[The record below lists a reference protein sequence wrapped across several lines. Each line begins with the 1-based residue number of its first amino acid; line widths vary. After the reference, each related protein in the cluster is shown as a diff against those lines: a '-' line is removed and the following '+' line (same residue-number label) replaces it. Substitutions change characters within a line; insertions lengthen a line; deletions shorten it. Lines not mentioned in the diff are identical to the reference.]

1 MSERRGM
8 LRNLHFKGHS
18 ATAPR
23 LLKIRVPASVMAGL
37 KIWSVLLV
45 ILYHFC
51 QRCIPCGISTHV
63 EIAHRALEFFI
74 KREGNI
80 NYRQLLLN
88 HQDAFQAGSIYPDA
102 FYPSICKI
110 LIDFIAIGKFHDVS
124 EDTHWSP
131 FLSASIHYITRNYPQ
146 PWEEATEKLVA
157 FLFGIASHMVADVSW
172 HSLGIDQGFLK
183 AMGEIDFHGSYS
195 EAHNVGDFGGDV
207 LSQFELDFSYL
218 ASNWYVPVKDLAAI
232 YKEFYGREIITEST
246 ITDCTYL
253 LFLELHGERLAV
265 AKLFPAYASKSPF
278 MVEKFHEYFLGGV
291 DDMVFWTNN
300 IFELTSHML
309 ENGTSGCFL
318 PENPLFINCTREH
331 KDNYIR
337 NKQSKHERHKN
348 TTSLLTKTLEKNIN
362 YTERGVNFNIE
373 SWATNS
379 LRLINRAFATKVWR
393 ALAAAG
399 QKSSKYISK
408 PAASY
413 FLTSPYARL
422 GWAMIPADLN
432 QDGYE
437 DLVVGAPGYSTLGR
451 VQIGRVYVVYGNQ
464 SGLPPEDMDLDGKA
478 DQVLQGHQPS
488 GRFGSALAVLD
499 FNEDGVPDL
508 AIGAPSVGSQFLTYK
523 GAVYVYFGTEG
534 RGLASQPNVTIT
546 CQYSYCNLGW
556 SLLAADVDG
565 DGNAD
570 LVVGSPYAPGGGQQR
585 GFVVAFYSYFNR
597 SDQGLLSVQD
607 ANWMVKGEEDYAW
620 FGFSLDSCQLENMTL
635 LLIGSPTWKS
645 CAGCD
650 PVSSDV
656 RQSVGKVYGYNP
668 PSTKHWFAVTG
679 DKAMG
684 RMGLSVASGVM
695 SVAGITRTVLVVGA
709 PTTDSLSRISFI
721 SSVLHQ
727 AGLVL
732 VYDLTDSTKPSLL
745 STFSGDR
752 RFSRFGGD
760 IYLSDLDNDGLDEM
774 IVTSPLR
781 TNDMTTILFGGAAG
795 RVYIYNGKQASS
807 GNVTGHCK
815 SWISPCPEDW
825 AQYVLISP
833 EELSRFGSSVI
844 TVKSERKKEVV
855 VAAERSSAKAR
866 LGGRLFVYSL

>member
-1 MSERRGM
+1 
-8 LRNLHFKGHS
+8 
-18 ATAPR
+18 
-23 LLKIRVPASVMAGL
+23 MAGL
-37 KIWSVLLV
+37 KIWTVLLV
-45 ILYHFC
+45 MLYHFC
-51 QRCIPCGISTHV
+51 QRCTPSGISTHV
-63 EIAHRALEFFI
+63 EIAHRALEFFT

-102 FYPSICKI
+102 FYPSICKS
-110 LIDFIAIGKFHDVS
+110 GVFHDVS

-131 FLSASIHYITRNYPQ
+131 FLSTSIHYIRRNYPQ

-253 LFLELHGERLAV
+253 LYLELHGERLAV
-265 AKLFPAYASKSPF
+265 AKLFPTYASKSPF
-278 MVEKFHEYFLGGV
+278 LVEKFHEYFLGGV
-291 DDMVFWTNN
+291 DDMAFWTNN

-309 ENGTSGCFL
+309 DNGTSGCFL

-331 KDNYIR
+331 KDTYV
-337 NKQSKHERHKN
+337 NKQTKNERDKN
-348 TTSLLTKTLEKNIN
+348 TASLLTKTLEKNIN
-362 YTERGVNFNIE
+362 YTERGVHFNIQ

-379 LRLINRAFATKVWR
+379 LHLINRAFATNVWR
-393 ALAAAG
+393 ALAATR

-422 GWAMIPADLN
+422 GWAMISADLN

-464 SGLPPEDMDLDGKA
+464 SGLPPEDMDLDEKA

-508 AIGAPSVGSQFLTYK
+508 AVGAPSVGSQFLTYK

-534 RGLASQPNVTIT
+534 RSLASQPNVTLT

-597 SDQGLLSVQD
+597 SDQGLLSVED
-607 ANWMVKGEEDYAW
+607 ANWMVKGEENYAW
-620 FGFSLDSCQLENMTL
+620 FGFSLDSCQLENVTL
-635 LLIGSPTWKS
+635 LLIGSPTWKG
-645 CAGCD
+645 CAGCVVHD
-650 PVSSDV
+650 RDV

-668 PSTKHWFAVTG
+668 PSTTVWFAVTG

-684 RMGLSVASGVM
+684 RMGLSLASGVM

-709 PTTDSLSRISFI
+709 PTADSLSRVSFI

-727 AGLVL
+727 AGLAL

-752 RFSRFGGD
+752 SFSHFGGD

-781 TNDMTTILFGGAAG
+781 TNDITILFGGAAG

-833 EELSRFGSSVI
+833 EELSRFGSSII

>member
-1 MSERRGM
+1 
-8 LRNLHFKGHS
+8 
-18 ATAPR
+18 
-23 LLKIRVPASVMAGL
+23 MAGL
-37 KIWSVLLV
+37 KIWVVLVLT
-45 ILYHFC
+45 LCHFC
-51 QRCIPCGISTHV
+51 PRCISSGISTHV

-74 KREGNI
+74 KREGNV
-80 NYRQLLLN
+80 NYRQLLLK
-88 HQDAFQAGSIYPDA
+88 HQDAFQAGSVYPDA
-102 FYPSICKI
+102 FYPSICQSGI
-110 LIDFIAIGKFHDVS
+110 FHDVS

-131 FLSASIHYITRNYPQ
+131 FLSASIHYIRRNYPQ

-172 HSLGIDQGFLK
+172 HNLGIDQGFLK

-195 EAHNVGDFGGDV
+195 EAHKVGDFGGDV

-218 ASNWYVPVKDLAAI
+218 SSDWYVPVKDLAAI
-232 YKEFYGREIITEST
+232 YKEFYGREVITERT

-265 AKLFPAYASKSPF
+265 AKLFPTYAGKSPF
-278 MVEKFHEYFLGGV
+278 LVDKFHEYFLGGV
-291 DDMVFWTNN
+291 DDMAFWTNN

-309 ENGTSGCFL
+309 ENGTSGCDL

-331 KDNYIR
+331 EDSYVDKESNHD
-337 NKQSKHERHKN
+337 QHEN
-348 TTSLLTKTLEKNIN
+348 MSSLLTKTLERNIS
-362 YTERGVNFNIE
+362 YTERGVHFNIQ
-373 SWATNS
+373 SWATSS
-379 LRLINRAFATKVWR
+379 LRLLNRAFAAGVR
-393 ALAAAG
+393 RVLAATH
-399 QKSSKYISK
+399 QSSSKHISK
-408 PAASY
+408 PVASY
-413 FLTSPYARL
+413 FVATPYARL
-422 GWAMIPADLN
+422 GWAVISADLN

-451 VQIGRVYVVYGNQ
+451 VQTGRVYVVHGSQ
-464 SGLPPEDMDLDGKA
+464 AGLPPGDLDLDGEA

-523 GAVYVYFGTEG
+523 GAVYVYFGTRG

-607 ANWMVKGEEDYAW
+607 ANWMVKGEENYAW
-620 FGFSLDSCQLENMTL
+620 FGFSLASCQLDNVTL

-645 CAGCD
+645 CAGCS
-650 PVSSDV
+650 PSSV
-656 RQSVGKVYGYNP
+656 KQSVGKVYGYSP
-668 PSTKHWFAVTG
+668 PSTQPCFAVTG
-679 DKAMG
+679 HKAMG
-684 RMGLSVASGVM
+684 RMGMSLATGVM
-695 SVAGITRTVLVVGA
+695 SVAGITRTVMVVGA
-709 PTTDSLSRISFI
+709 PTADSLSRTSFI
-721 SSVLHQ
+721 SVVRHQ
-727 AGLVL
+727 AGLAL
-732 VYDLTDSTKPSLL
+732 VYDLTNSTKPSLL
-745 STFSGDR
+745 STFRGDR

-760 IYLSDLDNDGLDEM
+760 VYLSDLDNDGLDELL
-774 IVTSPLR
+774 VTSPLWAW
-781 TNDMTTILFGGAAG
+781 DVVLPGAAAG
-795 RVYIYNGKQASS
+795 HVYVYSGMQLAS
-807 GNVTGHCK
+807 GDVTAHCS
-815 SWISPCPEDW
+815 SWLSSCPQDW

-833 EELSRFGSSVI
+833 EEHSRFGSSVI
-844 TVKSERKKEVV
+844 TVKAERKKQVV

-866 LGGRLFVYSL
+866 LGGKLFVYSL

>member
-1 MSERRGM
+1 
-8 LRNLHFKGHS
+8 
-18 ATAPR
+18 
-23 LLKIRVPASVMAGL
+23 MAGW

-45 ILYHFC
+45 ALYNFC
-51 QRCIPCGISTHV
+51 QRCVPSGISTHV
-63 EIAHRALEFFI
+63 EIAHRALEFFS
-74 KREGNI
+74 KPEGNV

-102 FYPSICKI
+102 FYPSICKSGI
-110 LIDFIAIGKFHDVS
+110 FHDVS

-131 FLSASIHYITRNYPQ
+131 FLTASIHYVRRNYPQ
-146 PWEEATEKLVA
+146 PWEKATEKLVA

-218 ASNWYVPVKDLAAI
+218 APNWYVPVKDLAAI
-232 YKEFYGREIITEST
+232 YQEFYGREIITEGT
-246 ITDCTYL
+246 VIDCTYL

-265 AKLFPAYASKSPF
+265 SKLFPTYASKSPF
-278 MVEKFHEYFLGGV
+278 LVERFHDYFLGGV
-291 DDMVFWTNN
+291 DDMAFWTNN
-300 IFELTSHML
+300 IFEQTSHML

-318 PENPLFINCTREH
+318 PENPLFIKCTRER
-331 KDNYIR
+331 KNNYIS
-337 NKQSKHERHKN
+337 KQSKNEHYKN
-348 TTSLLTKTLEKNIN
+348 ATSSLTVTIKKNIK
-362 YTERGVNFNIE
+362 YTERGVHFNIQ

-379 LRLINRAFATKVWR
+379 LHFINQAFATNVWR
-393 ALAAAG
+393 VLAAAHK
-399 QKSSKYISK
+399 QSSKHISK

-422 GWAMIPADLN
+422 GWAMISADLN

-437 DLVVGAPGYSTLGR
+437 DLVVGAPGYSTLGH
-451 VQIGRVYVVYGNQ
+451 VQIGRVYIVYGKQ
-464 SGLPPEDMDLDGKA
+464 SGLPPEDMDLDEKA
-478 DQVLQGHQPS
+478 DQVLEGHQPS

-499 FNEDGVPDL
+499 FNDDGVPDL
-508 AIGAPSVGSQFLTYK
+508 AVGAPSVGSQFLTYK
-523 GAVYVYFGTEG
+523 GAVYVYFGAEG
-534 RGLASQPNVTIT
+534 RGLASQPNITIT

-556 SLLAADVDG
+556 SLLAADVDE
-565 DGNAD
+565 DRSAD
-570 LVVGSPYAPGGGQQR
+570 LVVGCPYAPGGGQQR

-597 SDQGLLSVQD
+597 SGQGLLSVED
-607 ANWMVKGEEDYAW
+607 ANWMVKGEKNYAW
-620 FGFSLDSCQLENMTL
+620 FGFSLDSCQLENITL

-645 CAGCD
+645 CVGCN
-650 PVSSDV
+650 PFSSDV

-668 PSTKHWFAVTG
+668 PSTERWFAVTG
-679 DKAMG
+679 DKDMG
-684 RMGLSVASGVM
+684 RMGMSLASGVV

-721 SSVLHQ
+721 SSVLRQ
-727 AGLVL
+727 AGLAL
-732 VYDLTDSTKPSLL
+732 MYDLTDSAKPSLL
-745 STFSGDR
+745 SIFSGDR

-760 IYLSDLDNDGLDEM
+760 VYLSDLDNDGLDEM

-781 TNDMTTILFGGAAG
+781 TNDITTVLFGGTAG
-795 RVYIYNGKQASS
+795 RVYIYSGNQTTS

-833 EELSRFGSSVI
+833 EEQSRFGSSVI

-855 VAAERSSAKAR
+855 VAAERSSVKAR
-866 LGGRLFVYSL
+866 LGGRLFVYYL

>member
-1 MSERRGM
+1 
-8 LRNLHFKGHS
+8 
-18 ATAPR
+18 
-23 LLKIRVPASVMAGL
+23 
-37 KIWSVLLV
+37 
-45 ILYHFC
+45 
-51 QRCIPCGISTHV
+51 
-63 EIAHRALEFFI
+63 
-74 KREGNI
+74 
-80 NYRQLLLN
+80 
-88 HQDAFQAGSIYPDA
+88 
-102 FYPSICKI
+102 
-110 LIDFIAIGKFHDVS
+110 
-124 EDTHWSP
+124 
-131 FLSASIHYITRNYPQ
+131 
-146 PWEEATEKLVA
+146 
-157 FLFGIASHMVADVSW
+157 
-172 HSLGIDQGFLK
+172 
-183 AMGEIDFHGSYS
+183 
-195 EAHNVGDFGGDV
+195 GGDV

-218 ASNWYVPVKDLAAI
+218 ALNWYVPVKDLAAI
-232 YKEFYGREIITEST
+232 YKEFYGREIVTEST

-265 AKLFPAYASKSPF
+265 AKLFPTYASKSPF
-278 MVEKFHEYFLGGV
+278 LVEKFHEYFLGGV
-291 DDMVFWTNN
+291 DDMAFWTNN

-318 PENPLFINCTREH
+318 PENPLFINCTKEH
-331 KDNYIR
+331 RDSHINE
-337 NKQSKHERHKN
+337 QSKNERHKN

-362 YTERGVNFNIE
+362 YTERGVHFNMQ

-379 LRLINRAFATKVWR
+379 LHLINRAFATDVWKG
-393 ALAAAG
+393 LATTH

-422 GWAMIPADLN
+422 GWAMISADLN

-508 AIGAPSVGSQFLTYK
+508 AIGAPSVGSQFLIYK

-556 SLLAADVDG
+556 SLLASDVDG

-597 SDQGLLSVQD
+597 SDQGLLSVED
-607 ANWMVKGEEDYAW
+607 ANWMVKGEENYAW
-620 FGFSLDSCQLENMTL
+620 FGFSLDSCQLENVTL

-645 CAGCD
+645 CAGCN
-650 PVSSDV
+650 PFSSDV

-679 DKAMG
+679 GKAMS
-684 RMGLSVASGVM
+684 RTGLSLASGVM

-709 PTTDSLSRISFI
+709 PTADSLSRISFI

-727 AGLVL
+727 AGLAL

-752 RFSRFGGD
+752 RFSHFGGD
-760 IYLSDLDNDGLDEM
+760 THLSDLDNDGLDEM

-781 TNDMTTILFGGAAG
+781 TNAVTTVLFGGAAG
-795 RVYIYNGKQASS
+795 RVYIYNGKQASA

-815 SWISPCPEDW
+815 SWVSPCPEDW

-855 VAAERSSAKAR
+855 VAAERSSVKAR

>member
-1 MSERRGM
+1 MG
-8 LRNLHFKGHS
+8 
-18 ATAPR
+18 
-23 LLKIRVPASVMAGL
+23 GL

-45 ILYHFC
+45 ILCHFW
-51 QRCIPCGISTHV
+51 QRCLPCGISTHV

-74 KREGNI
+74 KHERNV

-102 FYPSICKI
+102 FYPSICKSGI
-110 LIDFIAIGKFHDVS
+110 FHDVS
-124 EDTHWSP
+124 EDTHWTP
-131 FLSASIHYITRNYPQ
+131 FLNASIHYIRRNYPQ
-146 PWEEATEKLVA
+146 PWEVATEKLVA

-218 ASNWYVPVKDLAAI
+218 ALNWYVPVKDLAAI

-246 ITDCTYL
+246 IIDCTYL
-253 LFLELHGERLAV
+253 LFLELHGERLV
-265 AKLFPAYASKSPF
+265 VGKLFPTYASKSPF
-278 MVEKFHEYFLGGV
+278 LVEKFHEYFLGGV
-291 DDMVFWTNN
+291 DDMAFWTNS

-318 PENPLFINCTREH
+318 PENPLFINCISEH
-331 KDNYIR
+331 KDNNIR
-337 NKQSKHERHKN
+337 NKQSKHEQQKN
-348 TTSLLTKTLEKNIN
+348 RTSLLTETHEKNIN
-362 YTERGVNFNIE
+362 YTERGVRF
-373 SWATNS
+373 SVQPWVKNS
-379 LRLINRAFATKVWR
+379 FRLLNRAFRTNVWR
-393 ALAAAG
+393 ATH
-399 QKSSKYISK
+399 QKSSNHIYK

-422 GWAMIPADLN
+422 GWAMISADLN

-437 DLVVGAPGYSTLGR
+437 DLVVGAPGYSTLGHF
-451 VQIGRVYVVYGNQ
+451 QIGRVYVVYGNQ
-464 SGLPPEDMDLDGKA
+464 SGLPPEDMDLDEKA
-478 DQVLQGHQPS
+478 DQILQGHQPS

-499 FNEDGVPDL
+499 FNEDGISDL

-597 SDQGLLSVQD
+597 SDQGLLSAQD
-607 ANWMVKGEEDYAW
+607 ANWMVKGEENYAW
-620 FGFSLDSCQLENMTL
+620 FGFSLDICQLENITL

-645 CAGCD
+645 CAGCT
-650 PVSSDV
+650 PFSSDV
-656 RQSVGKVYGYNP
+656 RQNVGKVYGYNP
-668 PSTKHWFAVTG
+668 PSTKLWFAVTG

-684 RMGLSVASGVM
+684 RMGLSLASGVM

-709 PTTDSLSRISFI
+709 PTADSLSRISFI
-721 SSVLHQ
+721 SSVLLQ

-752 RFSRFGGD
+752 RFSHFGGD
-760 IYLSDLDNDGLDEM
+760 IHLSDLDNDGLDEM

-781 TNDMTTILFGGAAG
+781 TNAITTILFGGAAG

-807 GNVTGHCK
+807 GNVTHHCK
-815 SWISPCPEDW
+815 SLVAPCPEDW

-866 LGGRLFVYSL
+866 LGGRLFIYSL

>member
-1 MSERRGM
+1 
-8 LRNLHFKGHS
+8 
-18 ATAPR
+18 
-23 LLKIRVPASVMAGL
+23 MAGL
-37 KIWSVLLV
+37 KIWSVFLI

-51 QRCIPCGISTHV
+51 QRCIPCGISTHI

-74 KREGNI
+74 KNEGSV

-102 FYPSICKI
+102 FYSPVCKAGI
-110 LIDFIAIGKFHDVS
+110 FHDVS

-131 FLSASIHYITRNYPQ
+131 FLKASIQYIRRNYPQ

-195 EAHNVGDFGGDV
+195 EAHSAGDFGGDV
-207 LSQFELDFSYL
+207 VSHFELDFSYL
-218 ASNWYVPVKDLAAI
+218 ASKWYVPVKDLAAI
-232 YKEFYGREIITEST
+232 YKEFYGKEIITEST
-246 ITDCTYL
+246 ITDCTFL
-253 LFLELHGERLAV
+253 LYLELHGERLAV
-265 AKLFPAYASKSPF
+265 AKLFPRYASKSPF
-278 MVEKFHEYFLGGV
+278 LVEKFHEYFLGGV
-291 DDMVFWTNN
+291 DDMAFWTNN
-300 IFELTSHML
+300 IFEMTSHML
-309 ENGTSGCFL
+309 ENGTSGCYL
-318 PENPLFINCTREH
+318 PENPLFINCTKEH
-331 KDNYIR
+331 RDNHI

-348 TTSLLTKTLEKNIN
+348 TTSLLTESLEKNIN
-362 YTERGVNFNIE
+362 YTERGVHFNMQ

-379 LRLINRAFATKVWR
+379 LRLMNRAFTTNIWR
-393 ALAAAG
+393 ALAATH
-399 QKSSKYISK
+399 QKSSKHISK
-408 PAASY
+408 PVASY

-422 GWAMIPADLN
+422 GWAMISADLN

-437 DLVVGAPGYSTLGR
+437 DLVVGAPGYSTMGH
-451 VQIGRVYVVYGNQ
+451 VQIGRVYVVYCNQ
-464 SGLPPEDMDLDGKA
+464 SGLPREDMDLDRKA

-523 GAVYVYFGTEG
+523 GAVYVYFGSEG

-546 CQYSYCNLGW
+546 CQDSYCNLGW

-597 SDQGLLSVQD
+597 SDQEFLSVQD
-607 ANWMVKGEEDYAW
+607 ANWMVQGEENYAW
-620 FGFSLDSCQLENMTL
+620 FGFSLDRCQLENTTL

-645 CAGCD
+645 CARCN
-650 PVSSDV
+650 PFSSDA

-668 PSTKHWFAVTG
+668 PSTERWFAVTG
-679 DKAMG
+679 DKEMS
-684 RMGLSVASGVM
+684 RMGLSLASGVM
-695 SVAGITRTVLVVGA
+695 SVAGNTRRVLVVGA
-709 PTTDSLSRISFI
+709 PTADSLYRISFM

-727 AGLVL
+727 AGLAL

-745 STFSGDR
+745 STLSGDR

-781 TNDMTTILFGGAAG
+781 TNSISSILFGGAAG

-807 GNVTGHCK
+807 GNVTGHCR

-844 TVKSERKKEVV
+844 SVKSESKKEVV

>member
-1 MSERRGM
+1 
-8 LRNLHFKGHS
+8 
-18 ATAPR
+18 
-23 LLKIRVPASVMAGL
+23 MAGL

-45 ILYHFC
+45 VLYHLC
-51 QRCIPCGISTHV
+51 QKCIPCGISTHV

-74 KREGNI
+74 KREGTV
-80 NYRQLLLN
+80 NYRQLLLK

-102 FYPSICKI
+102 FYSSVCKSGI
-110 LIDFIAIGKFHDVS
+110 FHDVS

-131 FLSASIHYITRNYPQ
+131 FLNASIHYIRRNYPQ

-183 AMGEIDFHGSYS
+183 AMGEIDFRGSYS
-195 EAHNVGDFGGDV
+195 EAHSVGDFGGDV

-265 AKLFPAYASKSPF
+265 AKLFPTYASKSPF
-278 MVEKFHEYFLGGV
+278 LVEKFHEYFLGGV
-291 DDMVFWTNN
+291 DDMAFWTNN

-331 KDNYIR
+331 GDSYLR
-337 NKQSKHERHKN
+337 NKQSKNEHDNN
-348 TTSLLTKTLEKNIN
+348 TSSLLTKSLEKNIN
-362 YTERGVNFNIE
+362 YTERGVYFSIQ

-379 LRLINRAFATKVWR
+379 LRLINHAFATNVWR
-393 ALAAAG
+393 ALAAAH
-399 QKSSKYISK
+399 QKSSKHISK

-422 GWAMIPADLN
+422 GWAMISADLN
-432 QDGYE
+432 HDGHE

-464 SGLPPEDMDLDGKA
+464 SGLPPEDMDLDGQA
-478 DQVLQGHQPS
+478 DQVLQGQQPS

-565 DGNAD
+565 DGHAD

-585 GFVVAFYSYFNR
+585 GFVVAFYSYLNR
-597 SDQGLLSVQD
+597 SVEGLLSVED
-607 ANWMVKGEEDYAW
+607 ANWMVKGEENYAW
-620 FGFSLDSCQLENMTL
+620 FGFALDSCQLENITL
-635 LLIGSPTWKS
+635 LLVGSPTWKS
-645 CAGCD
+645 CAGCN
-650 PVSSDV
+650 PFSLDV
-656 RQSVGKVYGYNP
+656 RQSIGKVYGYNP

-684 RMGLSVASGVM
+684 RMGLSLASGVM

-709 PTTDSLSRISFI
+709 PTADSLSRISFL

-727 AGLVL
+727 AGLAL

-760 IYLSDLDNDGLDEM
+760 ISLSDLDNDGLDEM

-781 TNDMTTILFGGAAG
+781 SNDITTVLFGGAAG

-815 SWISPCPEDW
+815 SWVSPCPEDW

-866 LGGRLFVYSL
+866 LGGRLFVYSF

>member
-1 MSERRGM
+1 M
-8 LRNLHFKGHS
+8 
-18 ATAPR
+18 
-23 LLKIRVPASVMAGL
+23 VGL
-37 KIWSVLLV
+37 KIWSVSLI

-74 KREGNI
+74 KHEGSV

-102 FYPSICKI
+102 FYPPICKH
-110 LIDFIAIGKFHDVS
+110 GMFHDVS

-131 FLSASIHYITRNYPQ
+131 FLKASIDYIRRNYPQ

-195 EAHNVGDFGGDV
+195 EAHSVGDFGGDV
-207 LSQFELDFSYL
+207 VSQFELDFSYL
-218 ASNWYVPVKDLAAI
+218 ASSWYVPVKDLAAI
-232 YKEFYGREIITEST
+232 YKEFYGKEIITEST
-246 ITDCTYL
+246 IAECTYL
-253 LFLELHGERLAV
+253 LFFELHGERLLV
-265 AKLFPAYASKSPF
+265 GKLFPTFASKSPF
-278 MVEKFHEYFLGGV
+278 LVEKFHEYFLGGV
-291 DDMVFWTNN
+291 DDMAFWTNN

-309 ENGTSGCFL
+309 ENGTSDCYL
-318 PENPLFINCTREH
+318 PENPLFINCTKAQ
-331 KDNYIR
+331 KDNHIR
-337 NKQSKHERHKN
+337 NKQSKHEHHKN
-348 TTSLLTKTLEKNIN
+348 TTSLLTETLEKNIN
-362 YTERGVNFNIE
+362 YTERGVQFDIQP
-373 SWATNS
+373 WATKS
-379 LRLINRAFATKVWR
+379 LRLISHAFKTNVWK
-393 ALAAAG
+393 ALRPTH
-399 QKSSKYISK
+399 QKSSKHISK

-422 GWAMIPADLN
+422 GWALISADLN

-437 DLVVGAPGYSTLGR
+437 DLMAGAPGYSTMGH

-464 SGLPPEDMDLDGKA
+464 SGLPPKDMDLDEKA

-534 RGLASQPNVTIT
+534 RGLAPQPNVTIT

-565 DGNAD
+565 NGNAD
-570 LVVGSPYAPGGGQQR
+570 LVVGSPYAPGGGKQR
-585 GFVVAFYSYFNR
+585 GFVVAFYSNFNR
-597 SDQGLLSVQD
+597 NHQD
-607 ANWMVKGEEDYAW
+607 
-620 FGFSLDSCQLENMTL
+620 
-635 LLIGSPTWKS
+635 
-645 CAGCD
+645 
-650 PVSSDV
+650 SS
-656 RQSVGKVYGYNP
+656 
-668 PSTKHWFAVTG
+668 STILF
-679 DKAMG
+679 M
-684 RMGLSVASGVM
+684 
-695 SVAGITRTVLVVGA
+695 
-709 PTTDSLSRISFI
+709 

-727 AGLVL
+727 AGLAL
-732 VYDLTDSTKPSLL
+732 VYDLSNSTKPSLL
-745 STFSGDR
+745 SAFSGDR
-752 RFSRFGGD
+752 RFSHFGGD
-760 IYLSDLDNDGLDEM
+760 MYLSDLDSDGLDEI
-774 IVTSPLR
+774 IVASPLR
-781 TNDMTTILFGGAAG
+781 TNGVTSILYGGAAG
-795 RVYIYNGKQASS
+795 RVYIFNGRQASS
-807 GNVTGHCK
+807 GNVTDHCT
-815 SWISPCPEDW
+815 SWTSPCPEDW

-833 EELSRFGSSVI
+833 EELSRFGGSVTI
-844 TVKSERKKEVV
+844 VKSERKKEVV

>member
-1 MSERRGM
+1 MG
-8 LRNLHFKGHS
+8 
-18 ATAPR
+18 
-23 LLKIRVPASVMAGL
+23 GL

-45 ILYHFC
+45 ILCHFW
-51 QRCIPCGISTHV
+51 QRCLPSGISTHV

-74 KREGNI
+74 KHERNV

-102 FYPSICKI
+102 FYPPICKSGI
-110 LIDFIAIGKFHDVS
+110 FHDVS
-124 EDTHWSP
+124 EDTHWTP
-131 FLSASIHYITRNYPQ
+131 FLNASIHYIRRNYPQ
-146 PWEEATEKLVA
+146 PWEVATEKLVA

-218 ASNWYVPVKDLAAI
+218 ALNWYVPVKDLAAI

-246 ITDCTYL
+246 IIDCTYL
-253 LFLELHGERLAV
+253 LFLELHGERLV
-265 AKLFPAYASKSPF
+265 VGKLFPTYASKSPF
-278 MVEKFHEYFLGGV
+278 LVEKFHEYFLGGV
-291 DDMVFWTNN
+291 DDMAFWTNN

-309 ENGTSGCFL
+309 ENGTSDCFL
-318 PENPLFINCTREH
+318 PENPLFIKCTSEH
-331 KDNYIR
+331 KDNYI
-337 NKQSKHERHKN
+337 NKQSKHEQQKN
-348 TTSLLTKTLEKNIN
+348 RTSLLTETHEKNIN
-362 YTERGVNFNIE
+362 YTERGVHFNIQP
-373 SWATNS
+373 WVKNS
-379 LRLINRAFATKVWR
+379 FRLLNRAFRTNVWR
-393 ALAAAG
+393 ATH
-399 QKSSKYISK
+399 QKSSNHIYK
-408 PAASY
+408 PTASY

-422 GWAMIPADLN
+422 GWAMISTDLN

-437 DLVVGAPGYSTLGR
+437 DLVVGAPGYSTLGHF
-451 VQIGRVYVVYGNQ
+451 QIGRVYVVYGNQ
-464 SGLPPEDMDLDGKA
+464 SGLPPEDMDLDEKA
-478 DQVLQGHQPS
+478 DQILQGHQPS

-499 FNEDGVPDL
+499 FNEDGVSDL

-523 GAVYVYFGTEG
+523 GAVYVFFGTKG

-597 SDQGLLSVQD
+597 SDQGFLSAQD
-607 ANWMVKGEEDYAW
+607 ANWMVKGEENYAW
-620 FGFSLDSCQLENMTL
+620 FGFSLDSCQLENITL
-635 LLIGSPTWKS
+635 LLVGSPTWKS
-645 CAGCD
+645 CASCN
-650 PVSSDV
+650 PFSSDV

-668 PSTKHWFAVTG
+668 PSTKLWFAVTG

-684 RMGLSVASGVM
+684 RMGLSLASGVM

-709 PTTDSLSRISFI
+709 PTADSLSRISFI
-721 SSVLHQ
+721 TSVLLQ
-727 AGLVL
+727 AGLAL

-752 RFSRFGGD
+752 RFSHFGGD
-760 IYLSDLDNDGLDEM
+760 IHLSDLDDDGLDEM

-781 TNDMTTILFGGAAG
+781 TNAITTILFGGAAG

-807 GNVTGHCK
+807 GNVTHHCK
-815 SWISPCPEDW
+815 SLVSPCPEDW

-866 LGGRLFVYSL
+866 LGGRLFIYSL

>member
-1 MSERRGM
+1 MG
-8 LRNLHFKGHS
+8 
-18 ATAPR
+18 
-23 LLKIRVPASVMAGL
+23 GL

-45 ILYHFC
+45 ILCHFW
-51 QRCIPCGISTHV
+51 QRCLPCGISTHV

-74 KREGNI
+74 KHKRNI

-102 FYPSICKI
+102 FYPSICKSGI
-110 LIDFIAIGKFHDVS
+110 FHDVS
-124 EDTHWSP
+124 EDTHWTP
-131 FLSASIHYITRNYPQ
+131 FLNASIHYIRRNYPQ
-146 PWEEATEKLVA
+146 PWEVATEKLVA

-218 ASNWYVPVKDLAAI
+218 ALNWYVPVKDLAAI

-246 ITDCTYL
+246 IIDCTYL
-253 LFLELHGERLAV
+253 LFLELHGERLV
-265 AKLFPAYASKSPF
+265 VGKLFPTYASKSPF
-278 MVEKFHEYFLGGV
+278 LVEKFHEYFLGGV
-291 DDMVFWTNN
+291 DDMAFWTNN

-318 PENPLFINCTREH
+318 PENPLFINCISEH
-331 KDNYIR
+331 KDNNIR
-337 NKQSKHERHKN
+337 NKQSKHEQQKN
-348 TTSLLTKTLEKNIN
+348 RTSLLTETHEKNIN
-362 YTERGVNFNIE
+362 YTERGVHFNVQP
-373 SWATNS
+373 WVKNS
-379 LRLINRAFATKVWR
+379 FRLLNRAFRTNVWR
-393 ALAAAG
+393 ATH
-399 QKSSKYISK
+399 QKSSNHIYK

-422 GWAMIPADLN
+422 GWAMISADLN

-437 DLVVGAPGYSTLGR
+437 DLVVGAPGYSTLGHF
-451 VQIGRVYVVYGNQ
+451 QIGRVYVVYGNQ
-464 SGLPPEDMDLDGKA
+464 SGLPPEDMDLDEKA
-478 DQVLQGHQPS
+478 DQILQGYQPS

-499 FNEDGVPDL
+499 FNEDGISDL

-597 SDQGLLSVQD
+597 SDQGLLSAQD
-607 ANWMVKGEEDYAW
+607 ANWMVKGEENYAW
-620 FGFSLDSCQLENMTL
+620 FGFSLDICQLENITL

-645 CAGCD
+645 CAGCN
-650 PVSSDV
+650 PFSSDV

-668 PSTKHWFAVTG
+668 PSTKLWFAVTG

-684 RMGLSVASGVM
+684 RTGLSLASGVM

-709 PTTDSLSRISFI
+709 PTADSLSRISFI
-721 SSVLHQ
+721 SSVLLQ
-727 AGLVL
+727 AGLAL
-732 VYDLTDSTKPSLL
+732 VYDLTDSTTPSLL

-752 RFSRFGGD
+752 RFSHFGGD
-760 IYLSDLDNDGLDEM
+760 IHLSDLDNDGLDEM

-781 TNDMTTILFGGAAG
+781 TNAITTILFGGAAG

-807 GNVTGHCK
+807 GNVTHHCK
-815 SWISPCPEDW
+815 SLVAPCPEDW

-866 LGGRLFVYSL
+866 LGGRLFIYSL

>member
-1 MSERRGM
+1 
-8 LRNLHFKGHS
+8 
-18 ATAPR
+18 
-23 LLKIRVPASVMAGL
+23 MAGL
-37 KIWSVLLV
+37 NVWSVLLV
-45 ILYHFC
+45 ILCHFC
-51 QRCIPCGISTHV
+51 QRCILSGISTHV

-74 KREGNI
+74 KNEGSV
-80 NYRQLLLN
+80 NYRQLLLT
-88 HQDAFQAGSIYPDA
+88 HQDAFQAGSVYPDA
-102 FYPSICKI
+102 FYPSICKRGI
-110 LIDFIAIGKFHDVS
+110 FHDVS

-131 FLSASIHYITRNYPQ
+131 FLSASIHYIRRNYPQ

-218 ASNWYVPVKDLAAI
+218 SSSWYVPVKDLAAI
-232 YKEFYGREIITEST
+232 YKEFYGKEVITEST

-265 AKLFPAYASKSPF
+265 SKLFPTYASKSPF
-278 MVEKFHEYFLGGV
+278 LVEKFHEYFLGGV
-291 DDMVFWTNN
+291 DDMAFWTNN

-318 PENPLFINCTREH
+318 PENPLFINCTSEN
-331 KDNYIR
+331 KDSYIK
-337 NKQSKHERHKN
+337 NKQSKHEHHKN
-348 TTSLLTKTLEKNIN
+348 TTSLLREKLQKNVN
-362 YTERGVNFNIE
+362 YTERGVHFDIQ
-373 SWATNS
+373 SWATNPLHLLS
-379 LRLINRAFATKVWR
+379 HEFSTSVWR
-393 ALAAAG
+393 LLAARH
-399 QKSSKYISK
+399 QKSSKNIK

-422 GWAMIPADLN
+422 GWAMISADLN

-437 DLVVGAPGYSTLGR
+437 DLVVGAPGYSTLGH

-464 SGLPPEDMDLDGKA
+464 SGLPPENMDLDGKA

-488 GRFGSALAVLD
+488 GRFGSALAALD

-523 GAVYVYFGTEG
+523 GAVYIYFGTKE
-534 RGLASQPNVTIT
+534 RGLASQPNVTII

-570 LVVGSPYAPGGGQQR
+570 LIVGSPYAPGGGQQR

-597 SDQGLLSVQD
+597 TDQELLTVED
-607 ANWMVKGEEDYAW
+607 ANWMVKGEENYAW
-620 FGFSLDSCQLENMTL
+620 FGFALDSCQLENVTL

-645 CAGCD
+645 CAGCN
-650 PVSSDV
+650 PFSSGV
-656 RQSVGKVYGYNP
+656 RQSVGKVYGFNP
-668 PSTKHWFAVTG
+668 PSTKHLFAVTG

-684 RMGLSVASGVM
+684 RMGLSLASGVM
-695 SVAGITRTVLVVGA
+695 SVAGIPRTVLVVGA
-709 PTTDSLSRISFI
+709 PTADSLSRISFL

-727 AGLVL
+727 AGLAL
-732 VYDLTDSTKPSLL
+732 VYDLTDITKPSLL

-760 IYLSDLDNDGLDEM
+760 VYLSDLDNDGLDEM

-781 TNDMTTILFGGAAG
+781 TNGITTILFGGAAG
-795 RVYIYNGKQASS
+795 RVYIYNGKQRAS

-825 AQYVLISP
+825 AEYVLISP

>member
-1 MSERRGM
+1 
-8 LRNLHFKGHS
+8 
-18 ATAPR
+18 
-23 LLKIRVPASVMAGL
+23 MAGL
-37 KIWSVLLV
+37 KSWSVLLV

-51 QRCIPCGISTHV
+51 QRCIPSGISTHV

-74 KREGNI
+74 KHEGNV

-102 FYPSICKI
+102 FYPSICKSGI
-110 LIDFIAIGKFHDVS
+110 FHDVS

-131 FLSASIHYITRNYPQ
+131 FLSTSIHYIRRNYPQ
-146 PWEEATEKLVA
+146 PWDAATEKLVA

-183 AMGEIDFHGSYS
+183 AMGEIDFRGSYS

-207 LSQFELDFSYL
+207 VSQFELDFSYL
-218 ASNWYVPVKDLAAI
+218 ASKWYVPVKDLAAI

-265 AKLFPAYASKSPF
+265 AKLFPTYASKSPF
-278 MVEKFHEYFLGGV
+278 LVEKFHEYFLGGV
-291 DDMVFWTNN
+291 DDMAFWTNN

-318 PENPLFINCTREH
+318 PENPLFINCTREPT
-331 KDNYIR
+331 DSYI
-337 NKQSKHERHKN
+337 NKQSKNERHKN
-348 TTSLLTKTLEKNIN
+348 RTSLLTKTLEKNIN
-362 YTERGVNFNIE
+362 YTERGVHFNIQ

-379 LRLINRAFATKVWR
+379 LHLINRAFSTNVWR
-393 ALAAAG
+393 ALAATQ

-422 GWAMIPADLN
+422 GWAMISADLN
-432 QDGYE
+432 RDGYE
-437 DLVVGAPGYSTLGR
+437 DVVVGAPGYSTLGC

-499 FNEDGVPDL
+499 FNDDGVPDL

-523 GAVYVYFGTEG
+523 VSHTH
-534 RGLASQPNVTIT
+534 
-546 CQYSYCNLGW
+546 
-556 SLLAADVDG
+556 
-565 DGNAD
+565 
-570 LVVGSPYAPGGGQQR
+570 
-585 GFVVAFYSYFNR
+585 GFVGFFSLQTEHFLEDCQQIFLCQGTPGFNSYF
-597 SDQGLLSVQD
+597 SGLSGLLSVED
-607 ANWMVKGEEDYAW
+607 ANWMVKGEENYAW
-620 FGFSLDSCQLENMTL
+620 FGFSLDSCQLENITL
-635 LLIGSPTWKS
+635 LLIGSPTWKN
-645 CAGCD
+645 CAGCN
-650 PVSSDV
+650 PFSSDV

-679 DKAMG
+679 DKEMG
-684 RMGLSVASGVM
+684 RMGLSLASGVM

-709 PTTDSLSRISFI
+709 PTADSLSRVSFI

-727 AGLVL
+727 AGLAL
-732 VYDLTDSTKPSLL
+732 VYDLTGSTKPSLL

-760 IYLSDLDNDGLDEM
+760 VYLSDLDNDGLDEM
-774 IVTSPLR
+774 IVASPLR
-781 TNDMTTILFGGAAG
+781 TNGITTIVFGGAAG

-815 SWISPCPEDW
+815 SWMSPCPEDW

-833 EELSRFGSSVI
+833 EELSRFGSSII

>member
-1 MSERRGM
+1 MC
-8 LRNLHFKGHS
+8 LKDQ
-18 ATAPR
+18 ACAVTPVPKVTV
-23 LLKIRVPASVMAGL
+23 LLLQASQKNSLSQRISIMAGL
-37 KIWSVLLV
+37 KVWCVLVVTLCS
-45 ILYHFC
+45 FC
-51 QRCIPCGISTHV
+51 QRCIPSGISTHV

-74 KREGNI
+74 SREGNV

-102 FYPSICKI
+102 FYPSICKN
-110 LIDFIAIGKFHDVS
+110 GVFHDVS

-131 FLSASIHYITRNYPQ
+131 FLNASIHYIRRNYPQ

-195 EAHNVGDFGGDV
+195 EAHSVGDFGGDV
-207 LSQFELDFSYL
+207 LSQFELDFGYL
-218 ASNWYVPVKDLAAI
+218 ASNWYVPVKDLASI
-232 YKEFYGREIITEST
+232 YEEFYGREIITEST

-265 AKLFPAYASKSPF
+265 AKLFPRYASKSPF
-278 MVEKFHEYFLGGV
+278 LVEKFHEYFLGGV
-291 DDMVFWTNN
+291 DDMAFWTNN
-300 IFELTSHML
+300 IFELTSQML

-318 PENPLFINCTREH
+318 PENPLFIKCTREH
-331 KDNYIR
+331 KDSYI
-337 NKQSKHERHKN
+337 NKQSKNEHRKN
-348 TTSLLTKTLEKNIN
+348 TTSLLPNTLEKKIK
-362 YTERGVNFNIE
+362 YTERGVHFDIQ

-379 LRLINRAFATKVWR
+379 LQYINRAFAKNVWR
-393 ALAAAG
+393 VLASTH
-399 QKSSKYISK
+399 QESSKYISK

-422 GWAMIPADLN
+422 GWAVISADLN

-437 DLVVGAPGYSTLGR
+437 DLVAGAPGYSTLGHI
-451 VQIGRVYVVYGNQ
+451 QIGRVYIVYGNH

-478 DQVLQGHQPS
+478 DEVLEGHQPS

-523 GAVYVYFGTEG
+523 GAVYVYFGTKG
-534 RGLASQPNVTIT
+534 RGLPSQPNVTIT

-556 SLLAADVDG
+556 SLLAADIDG

-570 LVVGSPYAPGGGQQR
+570 LVVGSPYAPGSGQQR
-585 GFVVAFYSYFNR
+585 GFVVAFHSHFNR
-597 SDQGLLSVQD
+597 SDQGLLSVED
-607 ANWMVKGEEDYAW
+607 ADWMVKGEENYAW
-620 FGFSLDSCQLENMTL
+620 FGFSLDSCQLENVTL

-645 CAGCD
+645 CVG
-650 PVSSDV
+650 
-656 RQSVGKVYGYNP
+656 QSVGKVYGYNP
-668 PSTKHWFAVTG
+668 PSTKYRFAVAG

-684 RMGLSVASGVM
+684 RMGLSLASGVM
-695 SVAGITRTVLVVGA
+695 SVAGINRKVLVVGA
-709 PTTDSLSRISFI
+709 PTTDSLSRISFL
-721 SSVLHQ
+721 SPVLHQ
-727 AGLVL
+727 AGLAL

-745 STFSGDR
+745 SRFSGDR

-760 IYLSDLDNDGLDEM
+760 ICLSDLDNDGLDEM

-781 TNDMTTILFGGAAG
+781 TNDITTVLFGGAAG

-807 GNVTGHCK
+807 GNVTDHCK

-833 EELSRFGSSVI
+833 EEQSRFGSSVI

>member
-1 MSERRGM
+1 
-8 LRNLHFKGHS
+8 
-18 ATAPR
+18 
-23 LLKIRVPASVMAGL
+23 MAGL
-37 KIWSVLLV
+37 KIWSVLMV
-45 ILYHFC
+45 ILYSFC
-51 QRCIPCGISTHV
+51 QRCISSGISTH
-63 EIAHRALEFFI
+63 
-74 KREGNI
+74 
-80 NYRQLLLN
+80 LLLN

-102 FYPSICKI
+102 FYPSICKNGI
-110 LIDFIAIGKFHDVS
+110 FHDVS

-131 FLSASIHYITRNYPQ
+131 FLNASIHYIRRNYPQ

-183 AMGEIDFHGSYS
+183 AMGEVSLHYFVDVTG
-195 EAHNVGDFGGDV
+195 VDRGDV

-218 ASNWYVPVKDLAAI
+218 ASNWYVPVKDLASI
-232 YKEFYGREIITEST
+232 YQEFYGREIITEGT

-265 AKLFPAYASKSPF
+265 AKLFPRYASKSPF
-278 MVEKFHEYFLGGV
+278 LVEKFHEYFLGGV
-291 DDMVFWTNN
+291 DDMAFWTNN
-300 IFELTSHML
+300 IFELTSQML
-309 ENGTSGCFL
+309 ENGTRY
-318 PENPLFINCTREH
+318 NCVSCNMKCSTQ
-331 KDNYIR
+331 
-337 NKQSKHERHKN
+337 QSKNEHHKN
-348 TTSLLTKTLEKNIN
+348 TTSLLPNTLEKKIK
-362 YTERGVNFNIE
+362 YTERGVHFDIQ

-379 LRLINRAFATKVWR
+379 LQYINRAFAKNVWR
-393 ALAAAG
+393 VLASTH
-399 QKSSKYISK
+399 QESSKYISK

-422 GWAMIPADLN
+422 GWAMISADLN

-437 DLVVGAPGYSTLGR
+437 DLVAGAPGYSTLGHI
-451 VQIGRVYVVYGNQ
+451 QIGRVYIVYGNH

-478 DQVLQGHQPS
+478 DEVLEGHQPS

-499 FNEDGVPDL
+499 FNEDGVLDL

-523 GAVYVYFGTEG
+523 GAVYVYFGSKG
-534 RGLASQPNVTIT
+534 RGLPSQPNVTIT

-556 SLLAADVDG
+556 SLLAADTDG

-570 LVVGSPYAPGGGQQR
+570 LVVGSPYAPGTGQQR
-585 GFVVAFYSYFNR
+585 GFVAAFHSHFNR
-597 SDQGLLSVQD
+597 SDQGLLSVED
-607 ANWMVKGEEDYAW
+607 ADWMVKGEENYAW
-620 FGFSLDSCQLENMTL
+620 FGFSLDSCQVENITL

-645 CAGCD
+645 CVGCD
-650 PVSSDV
+650 PFSSDV

-668 PSTKHWFAVTG
+668 PSTKYWFAVAG

-684 RMGLSVASGVM
+684 RMGLSLASGVM
-695 SVAGITRTVLVVGA
+695 SVTGINRKVLVVGA

-727 AGLVL
+727 AGVAL

-760 IYLSDLDNDGLDEM
+760 ICLSDLDNDGLDEM

-781 TNDMTTILFGGAAG
+781 TNDITTVLFGGAAG

-825 AQYVLISP
+825 V
-833 EELSRFGSSVI
+833 RNH
-844 TVKSERKKEVV
+844 KSEIMKEVV

>member
-1 MSERRGM
+1 MS
-8 LRNLHFKGHS
+8 
-18 ATAPR
+18 
-23 LLKIRVPASVMAGL
+23 GL
-37 KIWSVLLV
+37 KIWTVWLV

-51 QRCIPCGISTHV
+51 QRCIPSGISTHV

-74 KREGNI
+74 KHEGNV

-88 HQDAFQAGSIYPDA
+88 HQDAFQAGSTYPDA
-102 FYPSICKI
+102 FYPSICKSGI
-110 LIDFIAIGKFHDVS
+110 FHDVS

-131 FLSASIHYITRNYPQ
+131 FLNASIQYIRRNYPQ

-183 AMGEIDFHGSYS
+183 AMGEIDFRGSYS
-195 EAHNVGDFGGDV
+195 EAHNAGDFGGDV

-218 ASNWYVPVKDLAAI
+218 ASSWYVPAKDLAAI

-265 AKLFPAYASKSPF
+265 GKLFPTYASKSPF
-278 MVEKFHEYFLGGV
+278 LVDKFHEYFLGGV
-291 DDMVFWTNN
+291 DDMAFWTNN
-300 IFELTSHML
+300 IFELTGHML
-309 ENGTSGCFL
+309 DNGTSGCFV
-318 PENPLFINCTREH
+318 PENPLFINCTRKQ
-331 KDNYIR
+331 KDSYV
-337 NKQSKHERHKN
+337 NKQSKHECRKN

-362 YTERGVNFNIE
+362 YTERGVHFNIQ

-379 LRLINRAFATKVWR
+379 LRLINRAFTTSVWR
-393 ALAAAG
+393 ALAATH
-399 QKSSKYISK
+399 QKSSKHISK

-422 GWAMIPADLN
+422 GWAMISADVN

-437 DLVVGAPGYSTLGR
+437 DLVVGAPGYSMLGR

-464 SGLPPEDMDLDGKA
+464 SGLPREDMDLDGKA
-478 DQVLQGHQPS
+478 DQILQGHQPS

-499 FNEDGVPDL
+499 FNEDGMPDL
-508 AIGAPSVGSQFLTYK
+508 AVGAPSVGSQFLTYK
-523 GAVYVYFGTEG
+523 GGVYVYFGTEG
-534 RGLASQPNVTIT
+534 RGLSTQPNITIA

-585 GFVVAFYSYFNR
+585 GFVIAFYSDFNR
-597 SDQGLLSVQD
+597 NEQELLSVED
-607 ANWMVKGEEDYAW
+607 ANWMVEGEENYAW
-620 FGFSLDSCQLENMTL
+620 FGFSLDSCQLENITL

-645 CAGCD
+645 CAG
-650 PVSSDV
+650 SSCNPISLDA

-668 PSTKHWFAVTG
+668 PSTNLSFAVTG
-679 DKAMG
+679 HKAMG
-684 RMGLSVASGVM
+684 RMGLSMASGVM
-695 SVAGITRTVLVVGA
+695 SVTGVTRMVLAVGT
-709 PTTDSLSRISFI
+709 PTADSLSRISFM

-732 VYDLTDSTKPSLL
+732 LYDLTDNTTPSLL

-760 IYLSDLDNDGLDEM
+760 VYLSDLDNDGLDEM

-781 TNDMTTILFGGAAG
+781 TNSFTTILFGGAAG

-807 GNVTGHCK
+807 GNVTGQCK

-825 AQYVLISP
+825 AQYVLTSP
-833 EELSRFGSSVI
+833 EELSRFGSSVV

-866 LGGRLFVYSL
+866 LGGRLFVYSF

>member
-1 MSERRGM
+1 
-8 LRNLHFKGHS
+8 
-18 ATAPR
+18 
-23 LLKIRVPASVMAGL
+23 MAGL
-37 KIWSVLLV
+37 KIWCALVV
-45 ILYHFC
+45 ILCHFC
-51 QRCIPCGISTHV
+51 QRCIPSGISTHHSDPFSPV
-63 EIAHRALEFFI
+63 LF
-74 KREGNI
+74 
-80 NYRQLLLN
+80 QLLLN

-102 FYPSICKI
+102 FYPSICKSGI
-110 LIDFIAIGKFHDVS
+110 FHDVS

-131 FLSASIHYITRNYPQ
+131 FLSASIDYIRKNYPQ

-183 AMGEIDFHGSYS
+183 AMGE
-195 EAHNVGDFGGDV
+195 VRGDV
-207 LSQFELDFSYL
+207 VSQFELDFSYL

-232 YKEFYGREIITEST
+232 YKEFYGREVITEST

-265 AKLFPAYASKSPF
+265 AKLFPTYASKSPF
-278 MVEKFHEYFLGGV
+278 LVEKFHEYFLGGV
-291 DDMVFWTNN
+291 DDMAFWTNN

-309 ENGTSGCFL
+309 ENGTRYSRFFPRRGAECSVMLSSFSHSCVSSLFL
-318 PENPLFINCTREH
+318 F
-331 KDNYIR
+331 
-337 NKQSKHERHKN
+337 Q
-348 TTSLLTKTLEKNIN
+348 
-362 YTERGVNFNIE
+362 
-373 SWATNS
+373 NS
-379 LRLINRAFATKVWR
+379 LRLINRAFASSVWR
-393 ALAAAG
+393 ALAH
-399 QKSSKYISK
+399 QKSSQHISQ
-408 PAASY
+408 PTASY

-422 GWAMIPADLN
+422 GWAMISADLN

-437 DLVVGAPGYSTLGR
+437 DLVVGAPGYSMLGR

-464 SGLPPEDMDLDGKA
+464 AGLPPEDMDLDGKA

-534 RGLASQPNVTIT
+534 RGLASEPNVTIT
-546 CQYSYCNLGW
+546 CEYSYCNLGW

-597 SDQGLLSVQD
+597 SNQGNILQD
-607 ANWMVKGEEDYAW
+607 ANWMVKGEENYAW
-620 FGFSLDSCQLENMTL
+620 FGFSLDSCQLENVTL
-635 LLIGSPTWKS
+635 LLIGSPTWKRENIFRG
-645 CAGCD
+645 AILN
-650 PVSSDV
+650 VQKNTL
-656 RQSVGKVYGYNP
+656 QSVGKVYGYNP
-668 PSTKHWFAVTG
+668 PSTKHWFAITG
-679 DKAMG
+679 GKAMG
-684 RMGLSVASGVM
+684 RMGLSLASGVM
-695 SVAGITRTVLVVGA
+695 SVAGTTRTVLVVGA
-709 PTTDSLSRISFI
+709 PTAEIISILISFI

-727 AGLVL
+727 AGLAL
-732 VYDLTDSTKPSLL
+732 IYDLTNSTQPSLL

-781 TNDMTTILFGGAAG
+781 SNDITVLFGGTAG

-825 AQYVLISP
+825 ATVHLQL
-833 EELSRFGSSVI
+833 RFANPCSV
-844 TVKSERKKEVV
+844 SLQKEVV
-855 VAAERSSAKAR
+855 VAAERSSSKAR

>member
-1 MSERRGM
+1 
-8 LRNLHFKGHS
+8 
-18 ATAPR
+18 
-23 LLKIRVPASVMAGL
+23 MAGL
-37 KIWSVLLV
+37 KIWSVLLIV
-45 ILYHFC
+45 LYHFC
-51 QRCIPCGISTHV
+51 QRCIPCGISTHI

-74 KREGNI
+74 KNEGSV

-102 FYPSICKI
+102 FYSPVCKAGI
-110 LIDFIAIGKFHDVS
+110 FHDVS

-131 FLSASIHYITRNYPQ
+131 FLKASIQYIRRNYPQ

-195 EAHNVGDFGGDV
+195 EAHSAGDFGGDV
-207 LSQFELDFSYL
+207 VSHFELDFSYL
-218 ASNWYVPVKDLAAI
+218 ASKWYVPVKDLAAI
-232 YKEFYGREIITEST
+232 YKEFYGKEIITEST
-246 ITDCTYL
+246 ITDCTFL
-253 LFLELHGERLAV
+253 LYLELHGERLAV
-265 AKLFPAYASKSPF
+265 AKLFPRYASKSPF
-278 MVEKFHEYFLGGV
+278 LVEKFHEYFLGGV
-291 DDMVFWTNN
+291 DDMAFWTNN
-300 IFELTSHML
+300 IFEMTSHML
-309 ENGTSGCFL
+309 ENGTSGCYL
-318 PENPLFINCTREH
+318 PENPLFINCTKEH
-331 KDNYIR
+331 RDNHI

-348 TTSLLTKTLEKNIN
+348 TTSLLTESLEKNIN
-362 YTERGVNFNIE
+362 YTERGVHFNMQ

-379 LRLINRAFATKVWR
+379 LRLMNRAFTTNIWR
-393 ALAAAG
+393 ALAATQ
-399 QKSSKYISK
+399 QKSSKHISK
-408 PAASY
+408 PVASY

-422 GWAMIPADLN
+422 GWAMISADLN

-437 DLVVGAPGYSTLGR
+437 DLVVGAPGYSTMGH
-451 VQIGRVYVVYGNQ
+451 VQIGRVYVVYCNQ
-464 SGLPPEDMDLDGKA
+464 SGLPREDMDLDGKA

-523 GAVYVYFGTEG
+523 GAVYVYFGSEG

-546 CQYSYCNLGW
+546 CQDSYCNLGW

-597 SDQGLLSVQD
+597 SDQEFLSVQD
-607 ANWMVKGEEDYAW
+607 ANWMVQGEENYAW
-620 FGFSLDSCQLENMTL
+620 FGFSLDRCQLENTTL

-645 CAGCD
+645 CARCN
-650 PVSSDV
+650 PFSSDA

-668 PSTKHWFAVTG
+668 PSTERWFAVTG
-679 DKAMG
+679 DKEMS
-684 RMGLSVASGVM
+684 RMGLSLASGVM
-695 SVAGITRTVLVVGA
+695 SVAGNTRRVLVVGA
-709 PTTDSLSRISFI
+709 PTADSLYRISFM

-727 AGLVL
+727 AGLAL

-745 STFSGDR
+745 STLSGDR

-781 TNDMTTILFGGAAG
+781 TNSISSILFGGAAG

-807 GNVTGHCK
+807 GNVTGHCR

-844 TVKSERKKEVV
+844 SVKSESKKEVV

>member
-1 MSERRGM
+1 
-8 LRNLHFKGHS
+8 
-18 ATAPR
+18 
-23 LLKIRVPASVMAGL
+23 MAGL
-37 KIWSVLLV
+37 KIWSVLMV
-45 ILYHFC
+45 ILYSFC
-51 QRCIPCGISTHV
+51 QRCISSGISTHV

-74 KREGNI
+74 SREGNV

-102 FYPSICKI
+102 FYPSICKNGI
-110 LIDFIAIGKFHDVS
+110 FHDVS

-131 FLSASIHYITRNYPQ
+131 FLNASIHYIRRNYPQ

-195 EAHNVGDFGGDV
+195 EAHSVGDFGGDV

-218 ASNWYVPVKDLAAI
+218 ASNWYVPVKDLASI
-232 YKEFYGREIITEST
+232 YHEFYGREIITEGT

-265 AKLFPAYASKSPF
+265 AKLFPRYASKSPF
-278 MVEKFHEYFLGGV
+278 LVEKFHEYFLGGV
-291 DDMVFWTNN
+291 DDMAFWTNN
-300 IFELTSHML
+300 IFELTSQML

-331 KDNYIR
+331 KDSYI
-337 NKQSKHERHKN
+337 NKQSKNEHHKN
-348 TTSLLTKTLEKNIN
+348 TTSLLPNTLEKKIK
-362 YTERGVNFNIE
+362 YTERGVHFDIQ

-379 LRLINRAFATKVWR
+379 LQYINRAFAKNVWR
-393 ALAAAG
+393 VLASTH
-399 QKSSKYISK
+399 QESSKYISK

-422 GWAMIPADLN
+422 GWAMISADLN

-437 DLVVGAPGYSTLGR
+437 DLVAGAPGYSTLGHI
-451 VQIGRVYVVYGNQ
+451 QIGRVYIVYGNH

-478 DQVLQGHQPS
+478 DEVLEGHQPS

-499 FNEDGVPDL
+499 FNEDGVLDL

-523 GAVYVYFGTEG
+523 GAVYVYFGSKG
-534 RGLASQPNVTIT
+534 RGLPSQPNVTIT

-556 SLLAADVDG
+556 SLLAADTDG

-570 LVVGSPYAPGGGQQR
+570 LVVGSPYAPGTGQQR
-585 GFVVAFYSYFNR
+585 GFVAAFHSHFNR
-597 SDQGLLSVQD
+597 SDQGLLSVED
-607 ANWMVKGEEDYAW
+607 ADWMVKGEENYAW
-620 FGFSLDSCQLENMTL
+620 FGFSLDSCQVENITL

-645 CAGCD
+645 CVGCD
-650 PVSSDV
+650 PFSSDV

-668 PSTKHWFAVTG
+668 PSTKYWFAVAG

-684 RMGLSVASGVM
+684 RMGLSLASGVM
-695 SVAGITRTVLVVGA
+695 SVTGINRKVLVVGA

-727 AGLVL
+727 AGVAL

-760 IYLSDLDNDGLDEM
+760 ICLSDLDNDGLDEM

-781 TNDMTTILFGGAAG
+781 TNDITTVLFGGAAG

-833 EELSRFGSSVI
+833 EEQSRFGSSVI

>member
-1 MSERRGM
+1 MG
-8 LRNLHFKGHS
+8 
-18 ATAPR
+18 
-23 LLKIRVPASVMAGL
+23 GL

-45 ILYHFC
+45 ILCHFW
-51 QRCIPCGISTHV
+51 QRCLPCGISTHV

-74 KREGNI
+74 KHKRNI

-102 FYPSICKI
+102 FYPSICKSGI
-110 LIDFIAIGKFHDVS
+110 FHDVS
-124 EDTHWSP
+124 EDTHWTP
-131 FLSASIHYITRNYPQ
+131 FLNASIHYIRRNYPQ
-146 PWEEATEKLVA
+146 PWEVATEKLVA

-218 ASNWYVPVKDLAAI
+218 ALNWYVPVKDLAAI

-246 ITDCTYL
+246 IIDCTYL
-253 LFLELHGERLAV
+253 LFLELHGERLV
-265 AKLFPAYASKSPF
+265 VGKLFPTYASKSPF
-278 MVEKFHEYFLGGV
+278 LVEKFHEYFLGGV
-291 DDMVFWTNN
+291 DDMAFWTNN

-318 PENPLFINCTREH
+318 PENPLFINCISEH
-331 KDNYIR
+331 KDNNI
-337 NKQSKHERHKN
+337 NKQSKHEQQKN
-348 TTSLLTKTLEKNIN
+348 RTSLLTETHEKNIN
-362 YTERGVNFNIE
+362 YTERGVHFNVQP
-373 SWATNS
+373 WVKNS
-379 LRLINRAFATKVWR
+379 FRLLNRAFRTNVWR
-393 ALAAAG
+393 ATH
-399 QKSSKYISK
+399 QKSSNHIYK

-422 GWAMIPADLN
+422 GWAMISADLN

-437 DLVVGAPGYSTLGR
+437 DLVVGAPGYSTLGHF
-451 VQIGRVYVVYGNQ
+451 QIGRVYVVYGNQ
-464 SGLPPEDMDLDGKA
+464 SGLPPEDMDLDEKA
-478 DQVLQGHQPS
+478 DQILQGYQPS

-499 FNEDGVPDL
+499 FNEDGISDL

-597 SDQGLLSVQD
+597 SDQGLLSAQD
-607 ANWMVKGEEDYAW
+607 ANWMVKGEENYAW
-620 FGFSLDSCQLENMTL
+620 FGFSLDICQLENITL

-645 CAGCD
+645 CAGCN
-650 PVSSDV
+650 PFSSDV

-668 PSTKHWFAVTG
+668 PSTKLWFAVTG

-684 RMGLSVASGVM
+684 RTGLSLASGVM

-709 PTTDSLSRISFI
+709 PTADSLSRISFI
-721 SSVLHQ
+721 SSVLLQ
-727 AGLVL
+727 AGLAL
-732 VYDLTDSTKPSLL
+732 VYDLTDSTTPSLL

-752 RFSRFGGD
+752 RFSHFGGD
-760 IYLSDLDNDGLDEM
+760 IHLSDLDNDGLDEM

-781 TNDMTTILFGGAAG
+781 TNAITTILFGGAAG

-807 GNVTGHCK
+807 GNVTHHCK
-815 SWISPCPEDW
+815 SLVAPCPEDW

-866 LGGRLFVYSL
+866 LGGRLFIYSL

>member
-1 MSERRGM
+1 
-8 LRNLHFKGHS
+8 
-18 ATAPR
+18 
-23 LLKIRVPASVMAGL
+23 MAGL

-74 KREGNI
+74 KHEGNV
-80 NYRQLLLN
+80 NYRQHSDSFFLPSFSQLLLN

-102 FYPSICKI
+102 FYPSICKSGI
-110 LIDFIAIGKFHDVS
+110 FHDVS

-131 FLSASIHYITRNYPQ
+131 FLSTSIRYIRMNYPQ

-183 AMGEIDFHGSYS
+183 AMGEIDFYGSYS
-195 EAHNVGDFGGDV
+195 EAHSAGDFGGDV

-265 AKLFPAYASKSPF
+265 AKLFPTYASKSPF
-278 MVEKFHEYFLGGV
+278 LVEKFHEYFLGGV
-291 DDMVFWTNN
+291 DDMAFWTNN

-331 KDNYIR
+331 KDSYNR
-337 NKQSKHERHKN
+337 NKQSKNERHKN
-348 TTSLLTKTLEKNIN
+348 TTSLLTKTLGKDIN
-362 YTERGVNFNIE
+362 YTERGVHFNIQ

-379 LRLINRAFATKVWR
+379 LHLINRAFATNVR
-393 ALAAAG
+393 RVLAATH

-422 GWAMIPADLN
+422 GWAMISADLN

-464 SGLPPEDMDLDGKA
+464 SGLPLEDMDLDGKA

-597 SDQGLLSVQD
+597 SDQGLLSVEG
-607 ANWMVKGEEDYAW
+607 ANWMVKGEENYAW
-620 FGFSLDSCQLENMTL
+620 FGFSLDSCQLENVTL
-635 LLIGSPTWKS
+635 LLI
-645 CAGCD
+645 
-650 PVSSDV
+650 
-656 RQSVGKVYGYNP
+656 
-668 PSTKHWFAVTG
+668 
-679 DKAMG
+679 
-684 RMGLSVASGVM
+684 
-695 SVAGITRTVLVVGA
+695 
-709 PTTDSLSRISFI
+709 DSLSRISFI

-727 AGLVL
+727 AGLAL

-752 RFSRFGGD
+752 MFSRFGGD
-760 IYLSDLDNDGLDEM
+760 VYLSDLDNDGLDEM

-781 TNDMTTILFGGAAG
+781 TNDISTILFGGAAG

-815 SWISPCPEDW
+815 SWVSPCPEDW

-833 EELSRFGSSVI
+833 EVSNQKTKVLREIKKSHFKKTIISIITSNVILQKLSRFGSSII

-866 LGGRLFVYSL
+866 LGGRLFVYLL

>member
-1 MSERRGM
+1 
-8 LRNLHFKGHS
+8 
-18 ATAPR
+18 
-23 LLKIRVPASVMAGL
+23 MAGL
-37 KIWSVLLV
+37 KIWSVFLI

-51 QRCIPCGISTHV
+51 QRCIPCGISTHI

-74 KREGNI
+74 KNEGSV

-102 FYPSICKI
+102 FYSPVCKAGI
-110 LIDFIAIGKFHDVS
+110 FHDVS

-131 FLSASIHYITRNYPQ
+131 FLKASIQYIRRNYPQ

-195 EAHNVGDFGGDV
+195 EAHSAGDFGGDV
-207 LSQFELDFSYL
+207 VSHFELDFSYL
-218 ASNWYVPVKDLAAI
+218 ASKWYVPVKDLAAI
-232 YKEFYGREIITEST
+232 YKEFYGKEIITEST
-246 ITDCTYL
+246 ITDCTFL
-253 LFLELHGERLAV
+253 LYLELHGERLAV
-265 AKLFPAYASKSPF
+265 AKLFPRYASKSPF
-278 MVEKFHEYFLGGV
+278 LVEKFHEYFLGGV
-291 DDMVFWTNN
+291 DDMAFWTNN
-300 IFELTSHML
+300 IFEMTSHML
-309 ENGTSGCFL
+309 ENGTS
-318 PENPLFINCTREH
+318 
-331 KDNYIR
+331 R

-348 TTSLLTKTLEKNIN
+348 TTSLLTESLEKNIN
-362 YTERGVNFNIE
+362 YTERGVHFNMQ

-379 LRLINRAFATKVWR
+379 LRLMNRAFTTNIWR
-393 ALAAAG
+393 ALAATH
-399 QKSSKYISK
+399 QKSSKHISK
-408 PAASY
+408 PVASY

-422 GWAMIPADLN
+422 GWAMISADLN

-437 DLVVGAPGYSTLGR
+437 DLVVGAPGYSTMGH
-451 VQIGRVYVVYGNQ
+451 VQIGRVYVVYCNQ
-464 SGLPPEDMDLDGKA
+464 SGLPREDMDLDRKA

-523 GAVYVYFGTEG
+523 GAVYVYFGSEG

-546 CQYSYCNLGW
+546 CQDSYCNLGW

-597 SDQGLLSVQD
+597 SDQEFLSVQD
-607 ANWMVKGEEDYAW
+607 ANWMVQGEENYAW
-620 FGFSLDSCQLENMTL
+620 FGFSLDRCQLENTTL

-645 CAGCD
+645 CARCN
-650 PVSSDV
+650 PFSSDAT
-656 RQSVGKVYGYNP
+656 QSVGKVYGYNP
-668 PSTKHWFAVTG
+668 PSTERWFAVTG
-679 DKAMG
+679 DKEMS
-684 RMGLSVASGVM
+684 RMGLSLASGVM
-695 SVAGITRTVLVVGA
+695 SVAGNTRRVLVVGA
-709 PTTDSLSRISFI
+709 PTADSLYRISFM

-727 AGLVL
+727 AGLAL

-745 STFSGDR
+745 STLSGDR

-781 TNDMTTILFGGAAG
+781 TNSISSILFGGAAG

-807 GNVTGHCK
+807 GNVTGHCR

-844 TVKSERKKEVV
+844 SVKSESKKEVV